1 MERMSN
7 PPERFQPSPE
17 ELRGPDTEDLVELSL
32 EEEGPTDLQALAD
45 EVAESTEDPPVVVT
59 ETFDALDPLDDLQ
72 QAFENAQD
80 RIKAMEEAQSAMVDQ
95 HRRLAADFSNF
106 RTRASRDNQ
115 MAVDLA
121 EKRLLLEILQVLDN
135 FERGLGASYPSLEAF
150 RDGIELIHKHFL
162 DTLRRIGVA
171 PIEIRVGDPFDASFA
186 EALTTIAVPDLPDHS
201 VASVF
206 ERGFRLREHLLRPAR
221 VVVNHQPSSG
231 KPSSPTNP
239 SGSGAIQ

>member
-1 MERMSN
+1 MPHAPDPLEPR
-7 PPERFQPSPE
+7 PED
-17 ELRGPDTEDLVELSL
+17 LRSPDTEDLVELSL

-45 EVAESTEDPPVVVT
+45 EVAESTADGPAVVT
-59 ETFDALDPLDDLQ
+59 ETLDALDPLEDLQ
-72 QAFENAQD
+72 RAFDNAQD
-80 RIKAMEEAQSAMVDQ
+80 RIKAMEEAQAAMVDQ

-106 RTRASRDNQ
+106 RTRAGRDNQ

-171 PIEIRVGDPFDASFA
+171 PIEIKVGDPFDASFA
-186 EALTTIAVPDLPDHS
+186 EALTTIAIPDLPDHS

-206 ERGFRLREHLLRPAR
+206 ERGFRLREILLRPAR
-221 VVVNHQPSSG
+221 VVVNHQPASG
-231 KPSSPTNP
+231 NSPARTNP
-239 SGSGAIQ
+239 SGSGAVQ